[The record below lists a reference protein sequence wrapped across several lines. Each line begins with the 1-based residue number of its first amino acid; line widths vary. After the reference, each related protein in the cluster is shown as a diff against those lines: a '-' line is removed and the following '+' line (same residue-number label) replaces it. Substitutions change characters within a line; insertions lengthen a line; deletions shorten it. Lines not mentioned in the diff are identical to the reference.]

1 MSPPVST
8 APLVS
13 TEWLAAHLSQVRV
26 IDASWY
32 MPGDKREPGHEF
44 LAAHI
49 PGAVFFDID
58 AIADHAT
65 DLPHMMPGADAFA
78 AAARGLGLSDADTIV
93 VYDGTGIFSAPRVWW
108 ALRAMGH
115 EHVFVLDGGLPK
127 WRREGRVIE
136 SGAAAPKPGSFQ
148 ARPVAALARDY
159 DAVRA
164 HLAAHDAQIVDARSQ
179 SRFTGEE
186 KEPRPD
192 LKSGHMPGAVNLPWR
207 ALLTPDNTLKDDETL
222 RHLFAETGIDLRAPV
237 VTTCGSGISAAILM
251 LALVKTGARDVALYD
266 GSWAD
271 WGSRADAP
279 VACVAG

>member
-1 MSPPVST
+1 MS
-8 APLVS
+8 PLVS
-13 TEWLAAHLSQVRV
+13 TDWLAAHLNEVRV
-26 IDASWY
+26 VDASWY

-65 DLPHMMPGADAFA
+65 DLPHMMPTPGVFA
-78 AAARGLGLSDADTIV
+78 QAASALGLSDADTLV
-93 VYDGTGIFSAPRVWW
+93 VYDGAGVFSAPRVWW

-115 EHVFVLDGGLPK
+115 DNVFVLDGGLPK
-127 WRREGRVIE
+127 WQREGRAIE
-136 SGAAAPKPGSFQ
+136 SGAAAPKPGDFQ

-164 HLAAHDAQIVDARSQ
+164 HLAAGDAQIVDARSA

-186 KEPRPD
+186 KEPRPG

-207 ALLTPDNTLKDDETL
+207 ALLTHENTLKDDDAL
-222 RHLFAETGIDLRAPV
+222 RALFAGKGIDLRAPI
-237 VTTCGSGISAAILM
+237 VTTCGSGISAAIVM
-251 LALVKTGARDVALYD
+251 LALVKIGARDVALYD
-266 GSWAD
+266 GSWAE
-271 WGSRADAP
+271 WGSRAGAP
-279 VACVAG
+279 VACIAG